1 MFEHVC
7 DCTMFTVII
16 TKMRGQV
23 PFLTTNGLVNSW
35 KEQHKVHRIVHR
47 SNEQSIMLCHVAVR
61 ALFSLHQEI
70 DADAPLNNLQE
81 VLALLLILCQNLIV
95 VLGLCYSTFS
105 EVFDGSNPA
114 YNLFDDWKEASFS
127 HSEGFFAKKSHYEY
141 CKMLYLAY
149 KIPSVESQYNKG

>member
-1 MFEHVC
+1 MCATVQCSRLSSQKWGDKYLFLLQTDLSTVEKSNIKYIVL
-7 DCTMFTVII
+7 FTGPMNSQLCCV
-16 TKMRGQV
+16 MLLLG
-23 PFLTTNGLVNSW
+23 PCFLCIRKLTL
-35 KEQHKVHRIVHR
+35 
-47 SNEQSIMLCHVAVR
+47 M
-61 ALFSLHQEI
+61 
-70 DADAPLNNLQE
+70 PLNNLQE

-95 VLGLCYSTFS
+95 VLDLCYSTFS

-149 KIPSVESQYNKG
+149 KNYKIPSVESCQ